1 MRAVRDERKGDAFV
15 AIYSEDGGGSES
27 SDSSN
32 DNGAGVHFGLL
43 LN

>member
-1 MRAVRDERKGDAFV
+1 MKAGRDERKGDAFV
-15 AIYSEDGGGSES
+15 VIYSGDGGGSDS

-32 DNGAGVHFGLL
+32 DGGAGVHFGLL